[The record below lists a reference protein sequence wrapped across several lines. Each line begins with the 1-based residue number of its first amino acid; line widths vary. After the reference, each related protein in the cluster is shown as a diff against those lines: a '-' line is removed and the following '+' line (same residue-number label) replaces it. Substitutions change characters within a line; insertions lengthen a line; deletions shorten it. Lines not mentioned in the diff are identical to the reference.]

1 MTSLRNNSMDRGI
14 TVLEVLAA
22 GGGMSLAQLH
32 KETGIP
38 KTPLRRLLNTMV
50 DRRFVR
56 RSVADGRY
64 RANILIPRWHN
75 PDFLPHL
82 SDLSDLIMPSA
93 LALTEKIEWP
103 TDIHMMGYG
112 CMTMVDSTRK
122 LSPFQLYVGNIN
134 IPINIFGSASGIA
147 CLSQLSREAVE
158 DVMDLRAN
166 DALYGLGRFGLSRT
180 EYFAILDRAREA
192 GYGSRLP
199 NYIGEA
205 GSDDGLAGM
214 AVPFRKQN
222 RVIGAAVVMYLKKH
236 KKPEDFA
243 RDNLQALSETAQRIT
258 EALDRA

>member
-1 MTSLRNNSMDRGI
+1 MTVLRNNSMDRGI
-14 TVLEVLAA
+14 TVLEVLAS

-50 DRRFVR
+50 ERRFVR

-64 RANILIPRWHN
+64 RTNILIPRWLN

-93 LALTEKIEWP
+93 LALTESIEWP

-147 CLSQLSREAVE
+147 CLSQLPRDAVE
-158 DVMDLRAN
+158 EIIEMRAN
-166 DALYGLGRFGLSRT
+166 DALYGLERFGLPR
-180 EYFAILDRAREA
+180 EDYFDVLDHARAV

-199 NYIGEA
+199 NYFGEA

-236 KKPEDFA
+236 KKPEEFA
-243 RDNLQALSETAQRIT
+243 AENLQALVDTAQGIT